1 MLRQRNQR
9 RPLTSDRPRVHTKKK
24 NTSTVLYPRNT
35 GERPVSWVSRSRV
48 ALRAGAWLT
57 ASQAGQGRGDQGS
70 SARGLGACCAKRL
83 V

>member
-1 MLRQRNQR
+1 M
-9 RPLTSDRPRVHTKKK
+9 HTKKK

-57 ASQAGQGRGDQGS
+57 AGQAGKGDQGRF
-70 SARGLGACCAKRL
+70 SAMAGCMLHKTLALMLLPQQGT
-83 V
+83 